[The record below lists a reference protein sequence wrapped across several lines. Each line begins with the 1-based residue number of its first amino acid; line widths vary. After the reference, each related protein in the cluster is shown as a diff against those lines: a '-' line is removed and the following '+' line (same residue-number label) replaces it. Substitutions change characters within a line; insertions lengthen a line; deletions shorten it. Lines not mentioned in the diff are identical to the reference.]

1 MGYLKITDAN
11 NKVHAIAADNVKL
24 VIDGATDQDIDLV
37 YVGDEN
43 KVEVKV
49 ATSGDRNTV
58 KEAIR
63 AALVAYQGNLEGP
76 AIEANGGKSITSV
89 LSASA

>member
-11 NKVHAIAADNVKL
+11 SKVHAIAADGVKL
-24 VIDGATDQDIDLV
+24 VIDGTSSSDIELV
-37 YVGDEN
+37 YIGDTA

-49 ATSGDRNTV
+49 TTAGDRDTV

-63 AALVAYQGNLEGP
+63 AALVAYQGNPEGP
-76 AIEANGGKSITSV
+76 AIEANGGKSIASV
-89 LSASA
+89 LAA

>member
-24 VIDGATDQDIDLV
+24 VIDGSTNQDIDLV

-49 ATSGDRNTV
+49 TTSGDRNTV

-76 AIEANGGKSITSV
+76 AIEANAGKSITSV
-89 LSASA
+89 LAASA